1 MAIKVGINGFGRIG
15 RQVYKAIYENYDE
28 ILEVEAI
35 NDLMDVNTNAHLL
48 QYDSTYGPFAGEV
61 EVRDDSIYVDG
72 VRLKSFAEKDP
83 AKLPWGDLGVDI
95 VLECTG
101 VFRDKERVAPHFQ
114 AGAKKVLIS
123 APGKNMDVTIC
134 LGVNEGDY
142 DPEQH
147 HVMSNA
153 SCTTN
158 CLAPVAKV
166 LHDSF
171 GVKRALMTTIHAYTN
186 DQRILDLA
194 HKDLR
199 RARSAAINIIPTTT
213 GAARAVSLVIP
224 ELDGR
229 FDGMAL
235 RVPVP
240 TVSVVDLVAELER
253 EVTVDQVNGAFRDAS
268 EDEGWLGEVLD
279 YTEEPLVSSDYIGNP
294 ASATVDALSTQVIGG
309 NLVKVLAWYDNE
321 WGYACRLADLAAFVA
336 DFLIEEE

>member
-48 QYDSTYGPFAGEV
+48 QYDSTYGSFQGEV

-72 VRLKSFAEKDP
+72 IKLKSFAEKDP
-83 AKLPWGDLGVDI
+83 ARLPWGDLGVDI

-101 VFRDKERVAPHFQ
+101 VFRDKESASAHLT

-134 LGVNEGDY
+134 LGVNEDAY
-142 DPEQH
+142 DPESH
-147 HVMSNA
+147 HVLSNA

-240 TVSVVDLVAELER
+240 TVSVVDLVAELDR
-253 EVTVDQVNGAFRDAS
+253 DATIDQVNAAFRDAS

-279 YTEEPLVSSDYIGNP
+279 YTEEPLVSSDFIGNP
-294 ASATVDALSTQVIGG
+294 SSATIDALSTQVIGG
-309 NLVKVLAWYDNE
+309 NLVKVIAWYDNE

-336 DFLIEEE
+336 DFLIEE